1 MTLAS
6 FCKMWDKG
14 TSTRELPMT
23 NVKQMSREDLKKI
36 GIVEALNEILER
48 NTRLAA
54 ARKVIR
60 ELKTRKGA

>member
-1 MTLAS
+1 
-6 FCKMWDKG
+6 
-14 TSTRELPMT
+14 MT